1 MAIQPVQQPLG
12 GGLVPRAEDP
22 DPAVRADAT
31 PVAREQL
38 LGDGAR
44 QGVARA
50 HAALGSLPV
59 RLDGVYSAKAA
70 AALTRVHGPTIFWA
84 TKSEVE
90 IPAPPLH
97 ALREASPALVR
108 WLLK

>member
-1 MAIQPVQQPLG
+1 LIVQLAKRTLARIAKLG
-12 GGLVPRAEDP
+12 GPDVELGEARLVVDGRELGRGYGRITDRA
-22 DPAVRADAT
+22 R
-31 PVAREQL
+31 
-38 LGDGAR
+38 
-44 QGVARA
+44 
-50 HAALGSLPV
+50 AALGSLPV

-70 AALTRVHGPTIFWA
+70 AALARVRGPTIFWA

-90 IPAPPLH
+90 LPAPPLG